1 MKMSSKMLSAQKLSK
16 IENMGD
22 ESIPKGIE
30 NNRSESEWWDLE
42 ANSQSPVVSLR
53 NLVIGYSSKD
63 PLAEIPSLDIFP
75 GEIVAIAG
83 PSGIGKTTLLRT
95 IAGIVRPISGDVH
108 VCGST
113 SPSLPKRGQL
123 GYIPQRLGLVR
134 HATVMHNVLLGSNA
148 SHSPRL
154 GIFSSRK
161 AKNEA
166 KSAIISM
173 GLEEKM
179 NEPVRRLSG
188 GQQRRV
194 ATARTLAQSPS
205 LIMADE
211 FLSELDEETMK
222 VVLNKVTEFVRKSKS
237 ALLFVEH
244 DISRAKSV
252 ADRLLVIDD
261 GRVNPF
267 ITETTA
273 LEVST

>member
-1 MKMSSKMLSAQKLSK
+1 M
-16 IENMGD
+16 
-22 ESIPKGIE
+22 
-30 NNRSESEWWDLE
+30 
-42 ANSQSPVVSLR
+42 
-53 NLVIGYSSKD
+53 
-63 PLAEIPSLDIFP
+63 P
-75 GEIVAIAG
+75 G
-83 PSGIGKTTLLRT
+83 
-95 IAGIVRPISGDVH
+95 
-108 VCGST
+108 
-113 SPSLPKRGQL
+113 RGQL

-161 AKNEA
+161 AKDEA

-211 FLSELDEETMK
+211 FLSELDEETMN